1 MSSNLIA
8 AFNFVS
14 KVNSRSMTIQRL
26 GQTAQESIIVTP
38 SNYFRNFAMPEEI
51 TSTGREFVITA
62 EELSKTS
69 IAEIKKGDRLTDPV
83 FGLMMVDS
91 TREIIITGS
100 VAGYRVRTS

>member
-38 SNYFRNFAMPEEI
+38 SNYFRNFALVEDV
-51 TSTGREFVITA
+51 TSVGREFVVTA
-62 EELSKTS
+62 EELAKTS
-69 IAEIKKGDRLTDPV
+69 LTEIKKGDRLTDTV

-91 TREIIITGS
+91 IREIVITG
-100 VAGYRVRTS
+100 VIAGYRVRTS